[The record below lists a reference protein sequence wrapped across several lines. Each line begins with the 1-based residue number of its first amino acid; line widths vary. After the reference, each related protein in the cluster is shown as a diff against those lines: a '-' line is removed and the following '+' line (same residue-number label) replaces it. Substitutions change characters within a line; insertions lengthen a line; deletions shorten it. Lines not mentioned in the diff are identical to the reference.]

1 LELKLFVSKY
11 HAMSLLQDIQVIIH
25 LLIQT
30 IIIFPYSALTIPR
43 QRKLLKPQSSCASA
57 SSTREPA
64 IMISDKVHDLCTSKE
79 SVSTILAVNPT
90 LPPGE
95 AWKKLYG
102 GHAAGPKESK
112 TTSTERRDQATPAD
126 LQRAFECGNWGPT
139 KPSELF
145 LRVRTHVLYL

>member
-1 LELKLFVSKY
+1 
-11 HAMSLLQDIQVIIH
+11 MSLLRNIKVLIYLI
-25 LLIQT
+25 IQT
-30 IIIFPYSALTIPR
+30 FIVFPYSALTIPR
-43 QRKLLKPQSSCASA
+43 QRKLLKDHKSRDSPSVRRNPTA
-57 SSTREPA
+57 
-64 IMISDKVHDLCTSKE
+64 MISDKVYKLCTSKE
-79 SVSTILAVNPT
+79 SISTLLAADPT

-112 TTSTERRDQATPAD
+112 TTSTERRDEATPAD

-145 LRVRTHVLYL
+145 LRVRTICNMLCRL